1 MEPAIKREKMIPC
14 TKSGKVLEITSCMK
28 RHTEAGDLGGHPCMT
43 SALRKGYYPQRHG
56 KSSENQSQV
65 VQNRKNGCRH
75 RLWMVP
81 WRSTL
86 NQGTCQNFGPLKK
99 LRHELRERQIPLLK
113 LFGSNLGSEL
123 LEDCRTFPL
132 MMTTFGCQLLSS
144 PGWIGFERMEGKN
157 AWNGRLLCESSAA
170 CEMCWPYFSNARG
183 KSRPHQ
189 W

>member
-1 MEPAIKREKMIPC
+1 MYDVCTGERMLPKGGVGSAIEF
-14 TKSGKVLEITSCMK
+14 SGW
-28 RHTEAGDLGGHPCMT
+28 G
-43 SALRKGYYPQRHG
+43 
-56 KSSENQSQV
+56 
-65 VQNRKNGCRH
+65 VQNHKNVCRH
-75 RLWMVP
+75 HSCTVL

-86 NQGTCQNFGPLKK
+86 NQRTCQNFGPLKK
-99 LRHELRERQIPLLK
+99 LRHELRKRRNLLPK
-113 LFGSNLGSEL
+113 LFGSNLGSD

-144 PGWIGFERMEGKN
+144 PGWSGSETLGGKN

-183 KSRPHQ
+183 KSRPHK

>member
-1 MEPAIKREKMIPC
+1 MPPQ
-14 TKSGKVLEITSCMK
+14 KSAGVDSVLKFKWMGCQK
-28 RHTEAGDLGGHPCMT
+28 LQKC
-43 SALRKGYYPQRHG
+43 
-56 KSSENQSQV
+56 
-65 VQNRKNGCRH
+65 CRH
-75 RLWMVP
+75 DSWMVL

-99 LRHELRERQIPLLK
+99 LRHELRERQNLLLK
-113 LFGSNLGSEL
+113 LFGSNLGSE

-157 AWNGRLLCESSAA
+157 ARNGRLLCESSAA
-170 CEMCWPYFSNARG
+170 CEMCWPYFSNAKG
-183 KSRPHQ
+183 KSRPKK